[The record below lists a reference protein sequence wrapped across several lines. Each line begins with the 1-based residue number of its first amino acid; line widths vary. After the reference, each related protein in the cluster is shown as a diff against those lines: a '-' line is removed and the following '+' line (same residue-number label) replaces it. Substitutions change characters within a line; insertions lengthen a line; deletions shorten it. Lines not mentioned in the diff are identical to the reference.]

1 MYSDNDQ
8 PGYRTT
14 DETQQTSQHQHSFSG
29 FNFGFGPQK
38 GKRLTRNPIGKML
51 GGVCT
56 GLADYLGIDVTIVR
70 LGFVGLTLLSGV
82 GIPAYVA
89 CWIVIPQE

>member
-1 MYSDNDQ
+1 MYTS
-8 PGYRTT
+8 T
-14 DETQQTSQHQHSFSG
+14 DERPDTEQDNHAGS
-29 FNFGFGPQK
+29 FGFGPQP
-38 GKRLTRNPIGKML
+38 GKRLTRNPIGRML

-56 GLADYLGIDVTIVR
+56 GLADYLGVDVAIVR

-82 GIPAYVA
+82 GIVAYAA